1 MKIQFTDFGVDDSST
16 LGMTALDESK
26 ESNLTFQLPE
36 RFVPAN
42 DLIGLAISTMVG
54 TKYDQ
59 IDIDLP
65 LTARTQAAI
74 ESLTKASVNS
84 PLQALPQSASPGK
97 SMVLNFSGGFDSLA
111 TLALLPDDTK
121 LVSLDFGG
129 NFQREA
135 EFFKTFDTTS
145 VATNFRSQGF
155 AGNAWQFMGIGTLLL
170 RDYLEI
176 QTYSFGSILEA
187 SPWNFKQQKYSNAP
201 QPVFKAAGMTQL
213 NPAIGLTEIG
223 TVMLIVKHFP
233 DRIAESLKSLAAPGS
248 EKLNRKIM
256 LLNIALELTG
266 SSLGLDIQPDRVTPH
281 FGFGSSLATDFL
293 SLYIMKKRGAEQ
305 AGQLVENIPQVAAD
319 FVCNRSL
326 TFFERLNTIFADG
339 LPQEDRSRL
348 YINCIEAGI
357 LPYSETDW
365 TEYRETIAFLS
376 QWHKALK

>member
-1 MKIQFTDFGVDDSST
+1 MKIEFTDFGVDDSSA
-16 LGMTALDESK
+16 LGMTANDEST
-26 ESNLTFQLPE
+26 ESHLTFQLPE

-54 TKYDQ
+54 TKYDR

-84 PLQALPQSASPGK
+84 PRQDMPQSAPAGK
-97 SMVLNFSGGFDSLA
+97 NVALNFSGGFDSLA
-111 TLALLPDDTK
+111 TLALLPEGTK

-135 EFFKTFDTTS
+135 DFFRTFDTTT
-145 VATNFRSQGF
+145 VATNFRNQGF
-155 AGNAWQFMGIGTLLL
+155 AGNTWQFMGIGTLLL
-170 RDYLEI
+170 RDYLEV

-187 SPWNFKQQKYSNAP
+187 SPWNFKQKKFSNMP
-201 QPVFKAAGMTQL
+201 QQVFKAAGMNQL
-213 NPAIGLTEIG
+213 NPAVGLTEIG

-233 DRIAESLKSLAAPGS
+233 ERIVESLKSLAAPGS

-266 SSLGLDIQPDRVTPH
+266 ASIGLDVQPDRITPH
-281 FGFGSSLATDFL
+281 FEFGTSLATDFL
-293 SLYIMKKRGAEQ
+293 ALCIMKKRGAEQ
-305 AGQLVENIPQVAAD
+305 ASQLVGNIPEYAIE
-319 FVCNRSL
+319 FVRGRSL

-339 LPQEDRSRL
+339 LPSADRDRL
-348 YINCIEAGI
+348 YMKCIEAGI
-357 LPYSETDW
+357 LPYSEADW
-365 TEYRETIAFLS
+365 TEYRETVTFLS
-376 QWHKALK
+376 QWHKALV